1 MIDFVINEKAGG
13 KKALRAKKNI
23 IEILDKKG
31 IAYRFHSTNH
41 PKHAI
46 ELTKD
51 LCAQGA
57 KTIVAVG
64 GDGTINEVL
73 NGLDDLSVNFGIIPC
88 GSGNDFAF
96 SANIPLKTELAL
108 DLILN
113 GSTKPTDFLV
123 CDGVRGINIIG
134 TGIDVDILARCEKNK
149 MLKGKLKYF
158 VSLLVSLI
166 NFKFYGFRL
175 GKSDAPPRSGM
186 IICCCNGKKFSGG
199 ISMCPVAEIADGKM
213 DFIIV
218 NKLNR
223 LKIPYYLIK
232 LIQGKVL
239 DLKFCEHTLE
249 DQAKILFE
257 KPVTVEID
265 GELYENLNYDIHIE
279 KAKLNLYRP

>member
-31 IAYRFHSTNH
+31 IAYRFHPTNR

-46 ELTKD
+46 EITKN

-57 KTIVAVG
+57 KTVVAVG

-88 GSGNDFAF
+88 GSGNDFAY
-96 SANIPLKTELAL
+96 SAGIPLKTELAL
-108 DLILN
+108 DIILN
-113 GSTKPTDFLV
+113 GTTKPTDFLV

-134 TGIDVDILARCEKNK
+134 TGIDVDILVRCEKNK
-149 MLKGKLKYF
+149 ILKGKLKYF
-158 VSLLVSLI
+158 FSLLVSLM
-166 NFKFYGFRL
+166 NFKFYDFHL
-175 GKSDAPPRSGM
+175 TKADAPLRSGM
-186 IICCCNGKKFSGG
+186 IICCCNGKKFGGG
-199 ISMCPVAEIADGKM
+199 ISMCPVAEIADEKM
-213 DFIIV
+213 DFIII
-218 NKLNR
+218 NKLSR
-223 LKIPYYLIK
+223 LKIPYYLVK
-232 LIQGKVL
+232 LMQGKVL

-249 DQAKILFE
+249 DRANIIFE

-265 GELYENLNYDIHIE
+265 GELYENLRYDIHIE
-279 KAKLNLYRP
+279 KSKLNLYRP